1 MSKKH
6 SLERAQEYRRKYQ
19 EEKALATKNE
29 VHWGGYLASLGVLLV
44 VVGILF
50 ALGLTGFAFLGAGS
64 IVAFF
69 IGYVIG
75 VYGWSVRKG
84 KERYDFASLFGIAI
98 GLVFVILNLIP
109 YTAFGTILLSLSGAS
124 GIYATMISLGTFGV
138 LVLYW
143 FFGFISTKE
152 TRV

>member
-6 SLERAQEYRRKYQ
+6 SLERAQEYKRKYQ
-19 EEKALATKNE
+19 AEKALATKNE

-50 ALGLTGFAFLGAGS
+50 ALGLTGFALLGAGS

-84 KERYDFASLFGIAI
+84 NERYDFASLFGIAI

-152 TRV
+152 TSV